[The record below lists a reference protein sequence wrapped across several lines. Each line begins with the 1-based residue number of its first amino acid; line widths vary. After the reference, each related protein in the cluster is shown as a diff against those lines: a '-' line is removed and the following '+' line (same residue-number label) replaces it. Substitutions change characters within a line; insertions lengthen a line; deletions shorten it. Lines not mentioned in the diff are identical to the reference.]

1 MKLHEIEAA
10 RPRTQQ
16 EMSLTND
23 IDSAITV
30 IEHVASLTNDK
41 VKYDT
46 LQRAV
51 AVLMEFSDTY

>member
-51 AVLMEFSDTY
+51 AVLLEFSDTY